1 MKFICNT
8 EELSNA
14 LSTVS
19 KAISAKPNIPIL
31 EGIKLSVEGDTVTLT
46 ATDLELFIETK
57 IKATVKIEGDCVVT
71 GKFLNEFVKK
81 LTYLDEIELEKLGN
95 TISIRYGENET
106 EIQCLEEDTYP
117 EIRKVSDD
125 IYMKV
130 KQGDLKD
137 AVDAISYCVAQD
149 DTHPILKGILLD
161 LKGEELT
168 AVALDGYRLGYA
180 KCAVT
185 DSSTESYKI
194 IIAGRTLS
202 EIAKILEEGDEIV
215 KITMQKNIVL
225 FDLGNTVITTRLID
239 GDFIDYKKLIPATYT
254 THVTLEKDKF
264 ISGLDRASLVARKQ
278 KHNYLKLS
286 ISGNVIEIN
295 STSDIGKIR
304 ETVNCVLEGKELD
317 IAFNSRFLSDALS
330 KIRED
335 FIDVKFS
342 GATSPT
348 IIVPKEGDKFLYMVL
363 PIRMLG

>member
-14 LSTVS
+14 TSTVS

-31 EGIKLSVEGDTVTLT
+31 EGIKLSVNGDTVTIS

-57 IKATVKIEGDCVVT
+57 IKATVKIEGECVVN

-95 TISIRYGENET
+95 SLSIKYGDNET

-117 EIRKVSDD
+117 EIRKVSDEVFF
-125 IYMKV
+125 KV
-130 KQGDLKD
+130 KEGDLKE
-137 AVDAISYCVAQD
+137 AIDAISYCVAQD
-149 DTHPILKGILLD
+149 DNRPILKGILLD
-161 LKGEELT
+161 LSGNTLT

-180 KCAVT
+180 KCEVV
-185 DSSTESYKI
+185 DSSNGEYKI
-194 IIAGRTLS
+194 IIPGKTLS
-202 EIAKILEEGDEIV
+202 EISKILEEGDKLV
-215 KITMQKNIVL
+215 KVTMQKNIVL

-239 GDFIDYKKLIPATYT
+239 GDYIDYKRLIPATFT
-254 THVTLEKDKF
+254 THVTIEKDKL
-264 ISGLDRASLVARKQ
+264 ISGLDRASLVAKKQ

-286 ISGNVIEIN
+286 ISGNVMEIN

-304 ETVNCVLEGKELD
+304 ETVNCALEGKDLD
-317 IAFNSRFLSDALS
+317 IAFNSRYLADALN
-330 KIRED
+330 KIKED
-335 FIDVKFS
+335 FIDIKFS
-342 GATSPT
+342 GATSPS

>member
-19 KAISAKPNIPIL
+19 KALSAKPNIPIL
-31 EGIKLSVEGDTVTLT
+31 EGIKISVQGDTVTLT
-46 ATDLELFIETK
+46 ATDLEVFIETK
-57 IKATVKIEGDCVVT
+57 IKANVKIEGDCVVT
-71 GKFLNEFVKK
+71 GKFINEFVKK

-95 TISIRYGENET
+95 TISIKYGENET

-117 EIRKVSDD
+117 EIRKVSDEV
-125 IYMKV
+125 YMKV
-130 KQGDLKD
+130 KESDFKE
-137 AVDAISYCVAQD
+137 AIEAISYCVAQD

-161 LKGEELT
+161 LNGEQLT

-180 KCAVT
+180 KCEVVDA
-185 DSSTESYKI
+185 SKESYKI

-202 EIAKILEEGDEIV
+202 EISKILEEGDKIV

-239 GDFIDYKKLIPATYT
+239 GDFIDYKKLVPATFT
-254 THVTLEKDKF
+254 THITLEKDKF

-278 KHNYLKLS
+278 KHNYIKLS
-286 ISGNVIEIN
+286 ISGGIIEIN
-295 STSDIGKIR
+295 SNSDIGKIR
-304 ETVNCVLEGKELD
+304 ETVNCVIEGKDLD
-317 IAFNSRFLSDALS
+317 IAFNSRFLADALT
-330 KIRED
+330 KIKED
-335 FIDVKFS
+335 FINIKFS

-363 PIRMLG
+363 PIRMIG

>member
-1 MKFICNT
+1 MKLIKKEKYWNRT
-8 EELSNA
+8 RY
-14 LSTVS
+14 TV
-19 KAISAKPNIPIL
+19 L
-31 EGIKLSVEGDTVTLT
+31 GIKITIKKAELKRLIDKTIFSV
-46 ATDLELFIETK
+46 
-57 IKATVKIEGDCVVT
+57 
-71 GKFLNEFVKK
+71 
-81 LTYLDEIELEKLGN
+81 
-95 TISIRYGENET
+95 
-106 EIQCLEEDTYP
+106 
-117 EIRKVSDD
+117 
-125 IYMKV
+125 
-130 KQGDLKD
+130 
-137 AVDAISYCVAQD
+137 AVDDARPV
-149 DTHPILKGILLD
+149 LKGCLFEVNQNQI
-161 LKGEELT
+161 T

-180 KCAVT
+180 KCAVS

-239 GDFIDYKKLIPATYT
+239 GDFIDYRKLIPATFT
-254 THVTLEKDKF
+254 THVTLEKDKV

-304 ETVNCVLEGKELD
+304 ESVNCVLEGKELD
-317 IAFNSRFLSDALS
+317 IAFNSRFLADALG
-330 KIRED
+330 KIKED